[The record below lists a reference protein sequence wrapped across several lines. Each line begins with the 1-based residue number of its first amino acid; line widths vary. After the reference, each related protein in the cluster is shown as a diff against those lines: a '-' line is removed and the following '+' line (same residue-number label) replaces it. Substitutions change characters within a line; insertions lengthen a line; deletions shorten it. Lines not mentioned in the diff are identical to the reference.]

1 MIAIIKLILFLRIA
15 NFNPISLISSGK
27 VIKPII
33 VKVVIK
39 AATAPI
45 AAPSFIKEADNG
57 KAKIAGICK
66 IEPKNDAVN
75 KPLIP
80 APSPIRLDIKLS
92 GIKVNNNPIKTTI
105 ESTVGRI
112 LINEIATIFNDAN
125 VFFLFFINE
134 INRHKITNTLILIAV
149 IDISDASNQVADIF
163 LYSSKNLFR
172 LATFTCI
179 AFDHSFNVLLPD

>member
-1 MIAIIKLILFLRIA
+1 MIAIIKLIPFLRIA
-15 NFNPISLISSGK
+15 NFIPNSLISSGK

-33 VKVVIK
+33 AKVVIK

-172 LATFTCI
+172 LATFICI